1 MTPKTD
7 AERSE
12 RLRQL
17 YTGAIADILDELEP
31 TPYRNQCLPPPIRP
45 LLPTMKVAGPVFTIR
60 ARLRHF
66 DDGVDP
72 RYKQMDM
79 LDAIFP
85 ECVIVIEPGDDDA
98 ASHWGELMSNVAIKQ
113 GATGAVIHGGLRDAA
128 QVIDLGFPVF
138 TKYFTPAT
146 AAYRS
151 QITDFGV
158 PLLIGGVRV
167 APGDFVL
174 GDIDGVVVIPGEVVD
189 EVIEKAESVRDREHK
204 VRDLLQ
210 EGGNIRELFE
220 KYGVF

>member
-1 MTPKTD
+1 MTPQTD

-12 RLRQL
+12 RLHGL
-17 YTGAIADILDELEP
+17 YTGAVADILDELEP
-31 TPYRNQCLPPPIRP
+31 TPYRNQCLPHAIRP
-45 LLPTMKVAGPVFTIR
+45 VLPAMKVAGPVFTIR
-60 ARLRHF
+60 ARLRHYN
-66 DDGVDP
+66 DGVDP

-85 ECVIVIEPGDDDA
+85 HSIIVIEPGDDDV
-98 ASHWGELMSNVAIKQ
+98 ASHWGELMSNVALKQ

-128 QVIDLGFPVF
+128 QIIDLGFPVF

-151 QITDFGV
+151 QITEFGV
-158 PLLIGGVRV
+158 PLLIGGVKVEPR
-167 APGDFVL
+167 DFIL
-174 GDIDGVVVIPGEVVD
+174 GDIDGVVVIPGAVVD

-204 VRDLLQ
+204 VRDLLR